1 MTEQEF
7 ELFKSSSIS
16 EKIIINAK
24 KAINDINQTI
34 FTELGCIGLE
44 DEDYGTWSY

>member
-1 MTEQEF
+1 MNNHEHEQF
-7 ELFKSSSIS
+7 NTASVS
-16 EKIIINAK
+16 EKVIISAK

-44 DEDYGTWSY
+44 EEDYGTWSY